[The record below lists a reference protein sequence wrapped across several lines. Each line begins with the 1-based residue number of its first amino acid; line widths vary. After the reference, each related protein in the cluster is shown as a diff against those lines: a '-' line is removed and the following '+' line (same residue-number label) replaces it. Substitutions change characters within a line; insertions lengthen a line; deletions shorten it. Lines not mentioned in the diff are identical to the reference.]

1 MRRVS
6 AALFYVA
13 ASFAAARAAEPQKA
27 PPTKSAAIVAKAG
40 DDYWAW
46 LQKENLFVRVRLGL
60 PIATLPDFSLKRV
73 EADAAFGRGLLTRL
87 EKANEAELSHEDHL
101 SLWILR
107 EEARELIEAPG
118 YYWLVFPGTPYASPI
133 SVINPYF
140 AAYRFR
146 EPADADRYV
155 RLLGSYADMFGAI
168 EKKLRAQAR
177 RGIVLPKDEIA
188 QVAALLS
195 AAAAAPDQ
203 SFLRVKPERLASLP
217 EADRGGAIQRIADA
231 IVGKVRPA
239 AKGLVEYLNG
249 DYRAKAPDA
258 VGLLQY
264 SGGKDYYAHLVRQKT
279 TLPVTPED
287 VHKIG
292 LAEMDKL
299 NSLLDLIRQKLEFKG
314 SRDEF
319 LKFLKSDPRFFAK
332 TPEEVG
338 ERLMAAQNRIVG
350 KLSTLFG
357 KVPKAA
363 YGVKRLEPELEGA
376 MTFGYYQVPTANDPK
391 GYYKYNG
398 TNLGK
403 RSLSGAGSLIS
414 HELVPGHHFQLN
426 LQSENESLPRWRRDG
441 IGYTAFIEGWGEYSS
456 ALAGELGMYEDPYDL
471 AGRIL
476 FDMFLTSRLVVDT
489 GMNDLG
495 WSRGKAMDYMRANTD
510 RSDTEIETETLRYSC
525 DIPAQA
531 LAYKMGSRKLW
542 ELRDRAQK
550 ALGPRFDIRRYHDA
564 ILGSGAMPLDILEKH
579 VDWFIAQEKARKSP

>member
-6 AALFYVA
+6 AALIFVA
-13 ASFAAARAAEPQKA
+13 ASFAAAPAAELQKA
-27 PPTKSAAIVAKAG
+27 SPTKSSAIVAKAG
-40 DDYWAW
+40 NDYWAW
-46 LQKENLFVRVRLGL
+46 LQKENVFVRVRLGL
-60 PIATLPDFSLKRV
+60 PIETLPDFSLKRV
-73 EADAAFGRGLLTRL
+73 EADAAFGGGLLARL
-87 EKANEAELSHEDHL
+87 EKANEAELSHEDQL

-107 EEARELIEAPG
+107 EEARELVEAPG
-118 YYWLVFPGTPYASPI
+118 YYWLVFPGTPYTSPI
-133 SVINPYF
+133 RVISPYI

-146 EPADADRYV
+146 EPVDADRYV
-155 RLLGSYADMFGAI
+155 RLLGSYADMLGAI
-168 EKKLRAQAR
+168 ERKLRAQAK
-177 RGIVLPKDEIA
+177 RGILLPKDEIA
-188 QVAALLS
+188 QVTALLS
-195 AAAAAPDQ
+195 TAAAAPDQ
-203 SFLRVKPERLASLP
+203 SLFRVKPERLASLP
-217 EADRGGAIQRIADA
+217 EADRGDTAQRVTDGVI
-231 IVGKVRPA
+231 GKVRPA

-258 VGLLQY
+258 VGLAQY
-264 SGGKDYYAHLVRQKT
+264 PGGKDYYAHLVRQRT
-279 TLPVTPED
+279 TLPVTPEE

-292 LAEMDKL
+292 LAEVEKL

-350 KLSTLFG
+350 KISTLFG
-357 KVPKAA
+357 RVPKAA

-376 MTFGYYQVPTANDPK
+376 LTFGYYQVPTANDPK

-398 TNLGK
+398 SNLDK
-403 RSLSGAGSLIS
+403 RSLLGAGSLIS

-426 LQSENESLPRWRRDG
+426 LQSENESLPRWRREG

-456 ALAGELGMYEDPYDL
+456 ALAGELGMYDDSYDL

-495 WSRGKAMDYMRANTD
+495 WSRAKAMDYMRANTD
-510 RSDTEIETETLRYSC
+510 RSDAEIETETLRYSC

-564 ILGSGAMPLDILEKH
+564 ILGSGAMPLDILERH
-579 VDWFIAQEKARKSP
+579 VDWFIAQEKARKGP